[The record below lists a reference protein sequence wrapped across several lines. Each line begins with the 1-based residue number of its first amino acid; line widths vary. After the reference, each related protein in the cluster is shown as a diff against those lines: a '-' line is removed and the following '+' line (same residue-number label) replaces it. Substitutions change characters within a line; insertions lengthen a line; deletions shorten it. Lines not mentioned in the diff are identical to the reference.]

1 MRCVFW
7 VLDPS
12 VMGATFPQR
21 ESSFHVVVS
30 PAAQKCSS
38 VQLCC
43 CRLGF
48 GCLGLNSN
56 FVACLSVWVCLGF
69 PHDEFQVVHRS
80 YHHPPPPPEEVP
92 LVLG

>member
-30 PAAQKCSS
+30 PAAQKFCS
-38 VQLCC
+38 VQ
-43 CRLGF
+43 F
-48 GCLGLNSN
+48 T
-56 FVACLSVWVCLGF
+56 FV
-69 PHDEFQVVHRS
+69 VVAAW
-80 YHHPPPPPEEVP
+80 
-92 LVLG
+92 VLGV